1 MDGNTKKLLIVGG
14 VGAALL
20 GFWYFFFGPGAAQVA
35 PVPGSVPAS
44 GGSSAPDESAPV
56 NYVPP
61 EQQTS
66 TTICQTDI
74 NAIEL
79 SGGFATAVFSG
90 PISSMQYAVDGKAA
104 GSMMPVTQSV
114 NLSALGLAP
123 GPHMISMT
131 PYCMLGGQWVAG
143 GSSEI
148 NFTE

>member
-1 MDGNTKKLLIVGG
+1 MDSNTKKLLIVGG

-20 GFWYFFFGPGAAQVA
+20 GFWYFFFGPGATQVA
-35 PVPGSVPAS
+35 P
-44 GGSSAPDESAPV
+44 SAPDESAPV